1 MSNLIQSA
9 FFSRP
14 RIMAVLNVT
23 PDSFFDGGR
32 LYGSSASGLDLDA
45 VLMKVEAL
53 LEDGA
58 DIIDVG
64 GESTRPGAAPVSEE
78 EEHERVLPVV
88 RAIVERF
95 SVPVS
100 VDTSTA
106 SVMAAAAQEGAAL
119 INDVRALQRPG
130 AMAAA
135 VESALPVCL
144 MHMQGQPSSMQEA
157 PVYEDVVSEVL
168 AWFDKRIELC
178 VNQGLK
184 KQNIILDPG
193 IGFGKLDEHN
203 LALLKATDQFV
214 AKGHP
219 VLIGVSR
226 KSLLGR
232 LLGRELDQR
241 LAGSLALAYDALS
254 RGATILRVHDV
265 AETADIRAIYEFL
278 R

>member
-1 MSNLIQSA
+1 
-9 FFSRP
+9 
-14 RIMAVLNVT
+14 MAVLNVT